1 MIKKRK
7 LLIVIVIIFILLVSL
22 IYALK
27 NTKSSKEIK
36 DLTKEL
42 FFSTESEL
50 VNINKYIVY
59 GTHLNIYGRLDIDLT
74 NVNIN
79 DVKIVLKDIEGT
91 EIPFNVEY
99 NIDENGI
106 IFSTSNEIN
115 GGINLEEIKKGKYY
129 ITLKINSSILS
140 IQSNKYYLLDNT
152 TEYGDIEY
160 YTITKDNKN
169 NKIDITSEEYLLDGI
184 IVPYMYIS
192 VNENKLPEDIYD
204 IVIDPGHGGNDVG
217 AVKDDYTEAEFTLEY
232 SVALKAE
239 LEKLGLKVK
248 LVRESDEYIDAYGE
262 EGRAVIPNEVKAKY
276 VFSIHLNS
284 NSETMKTG
292 GIEVYSPSNANL
304 YFSKLIAD
312 NIVNIA
318 NTTYSPNKLYK
329 IENGVYVRNYI
340 EEEITEAKEY
350 ASESGY
356 KQYSITT
363 ATPYMFMI
371 RETGGIATNAYIDG
385 RNTDYGVNKYY
396 NSNVGVEGYL
406 LELGFMNCSTDLN
419 NILKNK
425 DAYVKAISTSIQEYL
440 NITE

>member
-1 MIKKRK
+1 MRKKRK
-7 LLIVIVIIFILLVSL
+7 LLLFIIVIVVLLVLL
-22 IYALK
+22 IYTLK

-42 FFSTESEL
+42 FYSTESEL

-79 DVKIVLKDIEGT
+79 DVKIVLKDIEGI

-115 GGINLEEIKKGKYY
+115 GGINLEEIAKGDYY
-129 ITLKINSSILS
+129 ITLKINSSVLNV
-140 IQSNKYYLLDNT
+140 QSNKYYLLDNT
-152 TEYGDIEY
+152 TEYENIEY
-160 YTITKDNKN
+160 YTITKDSKN

-184 IVPYMYIS
+184 IVPTMYIS
-192 VNENKLPEDIYD
+192 VKENKLPEDIYD

-232 SVALKAE
+232 SLALKAE
-239 LEKLGLKVK
+239 LEELGLKVK

-284 NSETMKTG
+284 NAETMKTG
-292 GIEVYSPSNANL
+292 GVEVYSPSNANL
-304 YFSKLIAD
+304 DFSKLIAD

-329 IENGVYVRNYI
+329 IENGVYVRNYSEDEVI
-340 EEEITEAKEY
+340 EAKEY
-350 ASESGY
+350 AAESGY

-363 ATPYMFMI
+363 STPYMFMI
-371 RETGGIATNAYIDG
+371 RETGGIVTNAYIDG
-385 RNTDYGVNKYY
+385 RNTDYGINKYY
-396 NSNVGVEGYL
+396 NSNIGVEGYL
-406 LELGFMNCSTDLN
+406 LELGFMNCSSDLN
-419 NILKNK
+419 NILNNK
-425 DAYVKAISTSIQEYL
+425 DSYVEAISTSIQDYL
-440 NITE
+440 NITK